1 MSTGGIFSGEDD
13 DVLDSFR
20 WGLAC
25 GAASCLFME
34 NSRLDLA
41 DVRALYDAF
50 RVTEVSWA

>member
-1 MSTGGIFSGEDD
+1 MSTGGILSGEDGN
-13 DVLDSFR
+13 VLDSFR